1 MKVRFVYVT
10 EGIERTWSPDGD
22 DLAAIESELVELT
35 DRVSSDEVFEARP
48 DPMRCR
54 WCSYAS
60 LCPARDE
67 TSMEDLGDAAT
78 RCSEQYL
85 PQPSESYCGVWKS
98 PPQSFQT
105 PRSAFSARCSA
116 CLKGLTFSKGLCW

>member
-10 EGIERTWSPDGD
+10 EGVERTWSPDGD

-35 DRVSSDEVFEARP
+35 EPVSSDEVFEARP

-67 TSMEDLGDAAT
+67 TSLEDL
-78 RCSEQYL
+78 
-85 PQPSESYCGVWKS
+85 ES
-98 PPQSFQT
+98 T
-105 PRSAFSARCSA
+105 PNKRSSR
-116 CLKGLTFSKGLCW
+116 